1 MVCPTLMF
9 INPPDL
15 LKFNHKASGHGK
27 IKKSEKKIY
36 QLIKMSH
43 FPYRKRR
50 KNLLTADK
58 TKATKTKTQQ
68 LQTTS
73 FSVFCVCVEGGV
85 GALQWAMEYSS
96 NCWWVQWVVHG
107 GAACGVQGGGAQITA
122 DRGQENAE
130 RRWRL
135 ATIASTLALMNMSTL
150 YQSET
155 RVFHGPSPLFHSISG
170 LIPRR
175 HNELMWL
182 LPARWLWWVPVE
194 SRWEK
199 RRRRS
204 TTRPQFVREAKERT
218 KSILAFNNMKIIEA
232 ITKSN
237 IHEWQSEGTINTINH
252 IVVTLWPRPLV
263 RELLYKWKKR
273 SCEQ

>member
-85 GALQWAMEYSS
+85 GALQ
-96 NCWWVQWVVHG
+96 
-107 GAACGVQGGGAQITA
+107 
-122 DRGQENAE
+122 
-130 RRWRL
+130 
-135 ATIASTLALMNMSTL
+135 
-150 YQSET
+150 
-155 RVFHGPSPLFHSISG
+155 
-170 LIPRR
+170 
-175 HNELMWL
+175 
-182 LPARWLWWVPVE
+182 
-194 SRWEK
+194 
-199 RRRRS
+199 
-204 TTRPQFVREAKERT
+204 
-218 KSILAFNNMKIIEA
+218 
-232 ITKSN
+232 
-237 IHEWQSEGTINTINH
+237 
-252 IVVTLWPRPLV
+252 
-263 RELLYKWKKR
+263 
-273 SCEQ
+273 